1 MDYLKI
7 YNSLIQKR
15 QDTPIVKGES
25 YSERHHIIPKSMG
38 GTNKK
43 ENIVRLTAREHY
55 IAHWLLFRIYRNKQM
70 TYAFR
75 VMNQTIKKETKR
87 EKYKNSRAFLE
98 CRKALSKFS
107 KEVGKKSLGK
117 IPVNK
122 YKSIIDGRYVY
133 CITPDT
139 LYLNATQA
147 SDLLKIIRSNI
158 SRVCCG
164 VRKKAGGLEFKYI
177 ERIPL

>member
-1 MDYLKI
+1 MDYAKV
-7 YNSLIQKR
+7 YKSLIKKR
-15 QDTPIVKGES
+15 QNIPIIKGEI

-38 GTNKK
+38 GTNRK

-55 IAHWLLFRIYRNKQM
+55 VAHWLLFRIYRNKEM

-87 EKYKNSRAFLE
+87 EKYKNSRAFME
-98 CRKALSKFS
+98 CRKALPLFS
-107 KEVGKKSLGK
+107 KEVGERNKGK

-122 YKSIIDGRYVY
+122 YKSIIEGRYVY
-133 CITPDT
+133 CVTMDT
-139 LYLNATQA
+139 LYLNATHA
-147 SDLLKIIRSNI
+147 SDLLKIDRASI
-158 SRVCCG
+158 SKVCCG
-164 VRKKAGGLEFKYI
+164 NRKTAGGLEFKYV

>member
-1 MDYLKI
+1 MDYTKV
-7 YNSLIQKR
+7 YKSLIQKR
-15 QDTPIVKGES
+15 QNIPIIKGEI

-38 GTNKK
+38 GTNRK

-107 KEVGKKSLGK
+107 KEVGKKNLGK

-122 YKSIIDGRYVY
+122 YKSIIEGRYIY
-133 CITPDT
+133 CVTTDT
-139 LYLNATQA
+139 LYLNATHA
-147 SDLLKIIRSNI
+147 SDLLKIDRASI
-158 SRVCCG
+158 SKVCCG
-164 VRKKAGGLEFKYI
+164 NRKTAGGLKFKYT